1 MRASGS
7 LAAGVLVVIG
17 VAVACSGRAQDE
29 GQAAPAAKAKR
40 PAAAPKEP
48 AKPQPRP
55 HGQRVAVDPALVS
68 TDDGD
73 TVDIRWPGGDR
84 ETVRVLGIDT
94 PEIRHDEHSI
104 PYDQPFGREAS
115 AFCKGVLA
123 AANGVELLRSPTLD
137 PYGRTL
143 GYLFVNGKNYSTLVI
158 RAGLAEETVSFYG
171 DNGLPKESQEVL
183 QAARAVGPHP
193 FEPPHV
199 YRKRM
204 RTLTDDLKARGAYPP
219 H

>member
-1 MRASGS
+1 MRVSGA
-7 LAAGVLVVIG
+7 LATSVLLVVG
-17 VAVACSGRAQDE
+17 FALAGSGQVPGPDPGPA
-29 GQAAPAAKAKR
+29 APPKAKAPAAPR
-40 PAAAPKEP
+40 EP

-55 HGQRVAVDPALVS
+55 HGERVAVDPAAVS

-73 TVDIRWPGGDR
+73 TVDIRWPGGDA

-123 AANGVELLRSPTLD
+123 AANEVQLLRSSTLD

-158 RAGLAEETVSFYG
+158 AAGLAEETVSFYG
-171 DNGLPKESQEVL
+171 DNGLPKESREVL
-183 QAARAVGPHP
+183 QAARKVGPHP
-193 FEPPHV
+193 FEPPHAF
-199 YRKRM
+199 RKRM
-204 RTLTDDLKARGAYPP
+204 RTLADDLKAKGAYPP